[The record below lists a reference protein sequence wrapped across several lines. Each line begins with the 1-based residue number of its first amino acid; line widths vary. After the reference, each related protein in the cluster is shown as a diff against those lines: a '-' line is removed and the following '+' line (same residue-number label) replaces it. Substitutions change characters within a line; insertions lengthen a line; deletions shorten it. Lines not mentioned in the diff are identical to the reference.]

1 MRTSGERNVASAE
14 IRQKMATILDADAM
28 SAIELMFSL
37 RSVVQ
42 GLDNVFTRW
51 LEKDALTPGRWQVLV
66 ILWAADAPIPHRVI
80 VQMLKVSRATVSGLV
95 EALLAQAYV
104 EVAEDPQDRRQ
115 VLVTL
120 TPKGEQTT
128 LRLLHENTKLLQS
141 IFRNIKSDIHK
152 LGNILSKID
161 IDTGR

>member
-1 MRTSGERNVASAE
+1 MQIPSERTVISAD
-14 IRQKMATILDADAM
+14 IRQKMATVLDADAM

-80 VQMLKVSRATVSGLV
+80 VQTLKVSRATVSGLV

-115 VLVTL
+115 VLVAL
-120 TPKGEQTT
+120 TSKGEQTT
-128 LRLLHENTKLLQS
+128 LRLLHENTHLLQH
-141 IFRNIKSDIHK
+141 IFRNIRAEIHELK
-152 LGNILSKID
+152 NILSRIE
-161 IDTGR
+161 GNLSR